1 MSDSPSTQADTTNA
15 SAVGP
20 PADKPIAIVGGGI
33 TGLFCAYVLAMNNHR
48 VELFESSDHLGG
60 RIRSLLLRRGE
71 MDKCA
76 KNEVQHDPQPI
87 KDHAVV
93 TELTVNKGVYDD
105 LEFCAEVGPMRIELE
120 VQVLLK
126 FLLKHLGIEGEA
138 GETVSTIPTP
148 DSETPREEAARE
160 KANIAAT
167 LDAAHLEPFPQ
178 FSSPTAEEDPLY
190 RLKPEEE
197 GKNPL
202 ELMVLAMCRA
212 IVHIEIDKSIDANP
226 ADKEKYDPTGVS
238 NPNGYKQKRK
248 ELIAQLRTAGAL
260 KEPTGPVFEKW
271 AKTLREDDYWVIAK
285 YGYVLVGEA
294 DTPVPL
300 HAIGFWNLMTV
311 YLSHDAVTKVRD
323 LGTFYHLLP
332 ENPNAAHWLTWQL
345 RQLSIS
351 GDLQGIYGGMQTIT
365 KKLLNLMAWE
375 GELGTCTVN
384 EITIPVHLGAHVEA
398 VVRPVGPDGKFTDAL
413 HVHLDPEKS
422 YSAGLS
428 ADNGPYGRV
437 ILALPKA
444 PAYELVMASDHLKR
458 THNKRGAVPTKLPEL
473 LDASFGFPMVKA
485 FFVVRDRWW
494 EEAKRA
500 NWFATRFPTREVHYW
515 KSRDPNSRRGMVML
529 YTDRPATSFWA
540 NYVPAGRQGDVE
552 ELANTKTDS
561 DRKMIRARLKQ
572 RLVQYINENHVPD
585 IKEADIIWCAIM
597 DWGRRPY
604 GAGNHAWRPERRF
617 WETIADLG
625 DITFDD
631 DDRFD
636 SHVHICGEAFT
647 DYTGFIEGSLR
658 SGTYT
663 LTKILNSDQTRPT
676 ADVLTNILCILG
688 VKDTF
693 LAAAFSD
700 KKPPGEFDAR
710 EYDYLQDLKSWV
722 ENLDMCRKS

>member
-1 MSDSPSTQADTTNA
+1 MS
-15 SAVGP
+15 
-20 PADKPIAIVGGGI
+20 ADKPIAIVGGGI
-33 TGLFCAYVLAMNNHR
+33 TGLFCAYVLAMSNRR

-60 RIRSLLLRRGE
+60 RIRSLLLRRGQLDE
-71 MDKCA
+71 CA
-76 KNEVQHDPQPI
+76 KRERQHDPQPI
-87 KDHAVV
+87 KNDAVI
-93 TELTVNKGVYDD
+93 TSLALNKGVYED

-126 FLLKHLGIEGEA
+126 FLLAHLEIG
-138 GETVSTIPTP
+138 P
-148 DSETPREEAARE
+148 DKVDTAAKPLE
-160 KANIAAT
+160 
-167 LDAAHLEPFPQ
+167 AAHLEPFPQ
-178 FSSPTAEEDPLY
+178 FSSPTSPEDPLY
-190 RLKPEEE
+190 QLKPEEE

-212 IVHIEIDKSIDANP
+212 IVHIEIGESIDDVTN
-226 ADKEKYDPTGVS
+226 ADDKRKYDQVGEK
-238 NPNGYKQKRK
+238 NPNGYKQKK
-248 ELIAQLRTAGAL
+248 EDLIGRLRNASAL
-260 KEPTGPVFEKW
+260 QEPTGPVFEKW

-285 YGYVLVGEA
+285 YGQILVG
-294 DTPVPL
+294 DDDIRVPL
-300 HAIGFWNLMTV
+300 HAIGFWNLMSI
-311 YLSHDAVTKVRD
+311 YLSHNALTKVRD

-365 KKLLNLMAWE
+365 RKLLDQMLWDEKA
-375 GELGTCTVN
+375 GTCTVN
-384 EITIPVHLGAHVEA
+384 NITIPMHLNAHVEA
-398 VVRPVGPDGKFTDAL
+398 VTRPVTDDGAFDGAL
-413 HVHLDPEKS
+413 HLQLSPETPEKP
-422 YSAGLS
+422 YPPGLS
-428 ADNGPYGRV
+428 ADNGPYSRV

-444 PAYELVMASDHLKR
+444 PAYELVVASDHLKR
-458 THNKRGAVPTKLPEL
+458 THNKRGGTLPEM

-540 NYVPAGRQGDVE
+540 NYVPAGRQDDVE
-552 ELANTKTDS
+552 ELANTKTDG

-572 RLVQYINENHVPD
+572 RLVQYINENHAPD

-617 WETIADLG
+617 WETMADLG
-625 DITFDD
+625 DITFDKD
-631 DDRFD
+631 ERFD

-658 SGTYT
+658 SATYALAQILRSGKT
-663 LTKILNSDQTRPT
+663 GYTAQVLT
-676 ADVLTNILCILG
+676 DVLGFVG
-688 VKDTF
+688 VDQDF
-693 LAAAFSD
+693 LKAAFSNQT
-700 KKPPGEFDAR
+700 PSGEFDAR
-710 EYDYLQDLKSWV
+710 EYDYLQDLQSWV
-722 ENLDMCRKS
+722 DNLDTCRTS